1 MVSKE
6 KSKQQS
12 GSNARRGQADYSVTA
27 KFYDLLYAEQSALDL
42 PLYREL
48 AASAHGS
55 VLELGCGTGRVALAL
70 TREGH
75 DVVALD
81 NSQPMLE
88 QFKAN
93 LSRESESVRSRVRL
107 IEGSMVDFNLSQRF
121 GLILAPFRAFQHL
134 LTPDVQR
141 QCLMNVSRHLEPSG
155 TYVHNI
161 FNPNLKYIVKAM
173 QAAPTWQ
180 QVSEHALPEKQGIVR
195 RYVQLQP
202 RPGQQQ
208 HEISWKYEE
217 YNHQG
222 VLQQTSVDSVTLRWQ
237 YRWEAEYLLELSGL
251 EISEAYGAYDRR
263 PLDENAGELIYLCH
277 RRI

>member
-12 GSNARRGQADYSVTA
+12 GSNARRGQANYSVTA
-27 KFYDLLYAEQSALDL
+27 KFYDLLYEEQSVLDL
-42 PLYREL
+42 PLYQEL
-48 AASAHGS
+48 AASVRGP

-70 TREGH
+70 AREGH

-81 NSQPMLE
+81 ISQPMLK
-88 QFKAN
+88 QFQAN
-93 LSRESESVRSRVRL
+93 LALESEGVRSRVRF
-107 IEGSMVDFNLSQRF
+107 IEGRMVDFELSECF

-134 LTPDVQR
+134 LTPDEQR
-141 QCLMNVSRHLEPSG
+141 LCLMNVAQHLEPSG
-155 TYVHNI
+155 TYVHNV
-161 FNPNLKYIVKAM
+161 FNPNLEYIVKAM

-208 HEISWKYEE
+208 HMISWKYEV
-217 YNHQG
+217 YDHLG
-222 VLQQTSVDSVTLRWQ
+222 VLQQTCVDSMALR
-237 YRWEAEYLLELSGL
+237 
-251 EISEAYGAYDRR
+251 
-263 PLDENAGELIYLCH
+263 
-277 RRI
+277 